1 MDEFIANLKR
11 QIQDNPLL
19 ALAAA
24 GAILTGASK
33 ILNASSWR
41 MEVARRAMK
50 DARK

>member
-11 QIQDNPLL
+11 QIQENPLM

-24 GAILTGASK
+24 GAIMTGVSK
-33 ILNASSWR
+33 IFYASSWR